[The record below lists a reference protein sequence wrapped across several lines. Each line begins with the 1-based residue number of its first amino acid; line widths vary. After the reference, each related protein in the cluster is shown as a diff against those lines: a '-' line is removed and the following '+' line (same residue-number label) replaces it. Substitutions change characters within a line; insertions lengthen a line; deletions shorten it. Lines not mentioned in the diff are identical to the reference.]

1 MIIQSLDKDKYMFSK
16 SLSSNTFI
24 PLQYIPLDYKI
35 WLCLLWYMTT
45 MDYQNIA
52 RHGFC
57 PMLVYEEN
65 IGIQE

>member
-1 MIIQSLDKDKYMFSK
+1 MIIQSLDKVKYMFSK

-35 WLCLLWYMTT
+35 WFSLLWYMTT

-52 RHGFC
+52 RHGFLPYAC
-57 PMLVYEEN
+57 
-65 IGIQE
+65 I